1 MTSLPGAPPASQY
14 SLSFA
19 YDGLGRRIQKI
30 VSGWNTA
37 SNAYVPQYT
46 NVYVYDGW
54 NLIGVL
60 TPQSSVVASMMWG
73 LDLSG
78 SLQGAGGVG
87 GLLAENLA
95 GNGAQFVCYDGAGNV
110 SALVSATN
118 GAVTATYEY
127 GPFGELIRATGPTSK
142 LNEVMYQSQICDWES
157 GKYYWKHR
165 YYDTSTGRWLN
176 HDPIA
181 ESGGLNMYGFVGNN
195 PMNFFD
201 AFGFAPDGGYFDP
214 FGHWHPT
221 FCMACHD
228 PTDPNSKFYKDQA
241 NLANLLDYRMILYQQ
256 GMAAVLSFGFG
267 AIAEDMAATPQLTE
281 VEELEAQTA
290 NLMRTANRV
299 SKCPKPTLQRIHPLS
314 TYQKDRE
321 AAASLQFWRTQ
332 PTDKI
337 LESLKPG
344 NPESLRTWLDGRMMN
359 GNTRTLVL
367 EERNFPINS
376 LPREV
381 KLVDPDTGAETW
393 VILQ

>member
-1 MTSLPGAPPASQY
+1 
-14 SLSFA
+14 
-19 YDGLGRRIQKI
+19 
-30 VSGWNTA
+30 
-37 SNAYVPQYT
+37 
-46 NVYVYDGW
+46 
-54 NLIGVL
+54 
-60 TPQSSVVASMMWG
+60 
-73 LDLSG
+73 
-78 SLQGAGGVG
+78 
-87 GLLAENLA
+87 
-95 GNGAQFVCYDGAGNV
+95 
-110 SALVSATN
+110 
-118 GAVTATYEY
+118 
-127 GPFGELIRATGPTSK
+127 
-142 LNEVMYQSQICDWES
+142 
-157 GKYYWKHR
+157 
-165 YYDTSTGRWLN
+165 
-176 HDPIA
+176 
-181 ESGGLNMYGFVGNN
+181 
-195 PMNFFD
+195 MNFFD

-256 GMAAVLSFGFG
+256 GLAAVLSFGFG